1 MIRIDVKLMVVS
13 VNLSLFPFN
22 GAIYNFYEAV
32 HFPPYSTIAAHLQHY
47 CSTFQH
53 QHKKC
58 SWHVILRPTI
68 EESEREAVGGWCVL
82 NLSCVLKSL
91 KLLYIDGVVLEHL
104 YY

>member
-1 MIRIDVKLMVVS
+1 MICISRILKHLEILTCTVLYCNVV
-13 VNLSLFPFN
+13 
-22 GAIYNFYEAV
+22 
-32 HFPPYSTIAAHLQHY
+32 Y
-47 CSTFQH
+47 CTVAGVQNSDI
-53 QHKKC
+53 HKKC

-68 EESEREAVGGWCVL
+68 EESEREAVDGWCVL

>member
-1 MIRIDVKLMVVS
+1 MYIVQY
-13 VNLSLFPFN
+13 
-22 GAIYNFYEAV
+22 AIYKEAIYKAKLLMQ
-32 HFPPYSTIAAHLQHY
+32 FTKIYFLTLLDAS
-47 CSTFQH
+47 SR
-53 QHKKC
+53 HKKC

-91 KLLYIDGVVLEHL
+91 KLLNIDGVVLEHL